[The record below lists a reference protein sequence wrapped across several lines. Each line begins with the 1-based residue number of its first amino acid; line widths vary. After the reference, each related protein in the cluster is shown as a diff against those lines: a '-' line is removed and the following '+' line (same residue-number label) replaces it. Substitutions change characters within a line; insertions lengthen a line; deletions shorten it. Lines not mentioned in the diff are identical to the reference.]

1 MDPAFTFQDG
11 LCVGQDGNEP
21 SKRRAREGPKV
32 DIRTLGIDLAKN
44 LFRVHGVDARGK
56 TILQR
61 QLRRRQLLPFL
72 AQVPSCLVGMEACG
86 GAHYWAR
93 EIVKLGHEVTL
104 ISPRF
109 VRPYVKSSKNDARD
123 AEAICEAVARPSMRF
138 VAVKNQVQQ
147 DMLALHR
154 VRALL
159 IRERTALMN
168 QMRGLLAE
176 YGVVVAMGAAHL
188 RQALAEIVG
197 DHDERVSALFREA
210 LVEMSER
217 LRSFEERLER
227 YDKQIGDLARND
239 PKAGRLM
246 TVPGLGPL
254 IATALIATVGDARQF
269 KSGRELSAWL
279 GLVPREH
286 SSGERTILLGIS
298 KRGDRYLRT
307 LLIHG
312 ARAAL
317 RHARRK
323 CDRRSLWIGA
333 LSNRRGPNI
342 AAVALANKNARV
354 AWALLTRAEEYRM
367 PAAA

>member
-93 EIVKLGHEVTL
+93 EIVKLGHEVRL
-104 ISPRF
+104 ISPHF

-246 TVPGLGPL
+246 TVPGVGPL

>member
-1 MDPAFTFQDG
+1 M
-11 LCVGQDGNEP
+11 
-21 SKRRAREGPKV
+21 
-32 DIRTLGIDLAKN
+32 
-44 LFRVHGVDARGK
+44 
-56 TILQR
+56 QR
-61 QLRRRQLLPFL
+61 QLRRRQLLPFM
-72 AQVPSCLVGMEACG
+72 AQLPTCLVGMEACG

-93 EIVKLGHEVTL
+93 EIGKLGHEVKL
-104 ISPRF
+104 MSPRF

-138 VAVKNQVQQ
+138 VAVKSQVQQ

-154 VRALL
+154 VRSLL

-176 YGVVVAMGAAHL
+176 YGVVVALGAAPL
-188 RQALAEIVG
+188 RRALAEILG
-197 DHDERVSALFREA
+197 DRDERVSELLCEA
-210 LVEMSER
+210 LLEMSER

-227 YDKQIGDLARND
+227 YDRQIGERARND
-239 PKAGRLM
+239 PRADRLM
-246 TVPGLGPL
+246 TVPGVGPL
-254 IATALIATVGDARQF
+254 IVTALIATVGDARQF

-312 ARAAL
+312 ARSAL
-317 RHARRK
+317 RCAPRK
-323 CDRRSLWIGA
+323 RDRRSQWIGA
-333 LSNRRGPNI
+333 VRDRRGPNI

-354 AWALLTRAEEYRM
+354 LWALLTRTEEYRV